1 MYRGMDFKYGMLHS
15 MMLLY
20 LLGGAAGCSDDNN
33 SGQVDVN
40 RPESEKEL
48 ILHSYAENFSGEV
61 SVYPDSVFFVKG
73 NESGK
78 YQEVWK
84 AYIGKNGST
93 TLTAPK
99 YYPADNSLIYLRGF
113 VPEGRLAD
121 RMTVTY
127 PMDGQQDIMVTEEQ
141 HGCLTDMFWQDTK
154 SFEFVHL
161 LTQLR
166 FRLRLD
172 EKGMT
177 DGWKLRTVVID
188 GVKQKVTLSLADKSL
203 LFSGDSNRI
212 MAVNRPRDMFQKLDT
227 AWTEIPETVMVQP
240 GVPLSLT
247 IMLQDSLED
256 QRHYRQLPIVF
267 REENNRS
274 APGTSYLLSV
284 TIRTDGTT
292 SLSTSVVEWKKGNNG
307 IGVID

>member
-1 MYRGMDFKYGMLHS
+1 
-15 MMLLY
+15 
-20 LLGGAAGCSDDNN
+20 
-33 SGQVDVN
+33 
-40 RPESEKEL
+40 
-48 ILHSYAENFSGEV
+48 
-61 SVYPDSVFFVKG
+61 
-73 NESGK
+73 
-78 YQEVWK
+78 
-84 AYIGKNGST
+84 
-93 TLTAPK
+93 
-99 YYPADNSLIYLRGF
+99 
-113 VPEGRLAD
+113 
-121 RMTVTY
+121 MTVTY

>member
-1 MYRGMDFKYGMLHS
+1 MDFKYGMLYS
-15 MMLLY
+15 LMLLC
-20 LLGGAAGCSDDNN
+20 LLGGAVGCSDDGN
-33 SGQVDVN
+33 SGQVDDN
-40 RPESEKEL
+40 QSGSKKEL
-48 ILHSYAENFSGEV
+48 ILHSYAENLSGEV
-61 SVYPDSVFFVKG
+61 SLYPDSVFFVKG

-78 YQEVWK
+78 YQEIWK
-84 AYIGKNGST
+84 AYIGKNGT
-93 TLTAPK
+93 TILTEPK
-99 YYPADNSLIYLRGF
+99 YYPADNSSVYLRGF
-113 VPEGRLAD
+113 APEGRLTE
-121 RMTVTY
+121 RMTIAY
-127 PMDGQQDIMVTEEQ
+127 PMDGQQDIIVTDEQ

-172 EKGMT
+172 EKGIT
-177 DGWKLRTVVID
+177 GGWKLREIVID

-247 IMLQDSLED
+247 IMLQDSLENR
-256 QRHYRQLPIVF
+256 RHYRQLPIVF
-267 REENNRS
+267 HEENNRS

-307 IGVID
+307 IGVIN